1 MTNSSLAFLF
11 GAGASFGA
19 SASTGAKH
27 VQPYSP
33 PLMCELYNK
42 LAEDIPEQWGPESPL
57 ASYAEQ
63 FRKDFETT
71 FSEVILGRAPFTRD
85 SLSLLERQRPLAL
98 YFSRF
103 ILDSSGIDYYSLLL
117 RSLKEQERIHHSF
130 FGALNYD
137 CLFEQAADKL
147 GLHVDYS
154 CGETRPGAIRVAKIH
169 GSCNFITQGIFQ
181 NQRAQMATPGV
192 HYEVKV
198 TFLPPIDVE
207 LTLKDKFSSV
217 EPEYFPVMS
226 QISAEKQH
234 LVAPM
239 EIQDIRNRWHE
250 GVINAAVVVVIG
262 VSYNINDSHILKTM
276 EKVSVPILYI
286 GGGEYFEKWRGTNQ
300 RFEYI
305 HNTFEQGFKL
315 LLSRLGVQPV
325 ADTPN

>member
-11 GAGASFGA
+11 GAGASKA
-19 SASTGAKH
+19 AKH

-33 PLMCELYNK
+33 PLMCELYNE
-42 LAEDIPEQWGPESPL
+42 LAKVFPAEWGAESPL
-57 ASYAEQ
+57 AKHGEQ

-71 FSEVILGRAPFTRD
+71 FSEVVLGRAPFTRD

-154 CGETRPGAIRVAKIH
+154 CGETRPGAICVAKIH

-198 TFLPPIDVE
+198 TFLPPIGVE
-207 LTLKDKFSSV
+207 LTLKNRFSSV
-217 EPEYFPVMS
+217 KPEYFPVMS
-226 QISAEKQH
+226 QISPEKQQ
-234 LVAPM
+234 LVAPVK
-239 EIQDIRNRWHE
+239 IQDIRNRWHE

-262 VSYNINDSHILKTM
+262 VSYNTNDIHILETIK
-276 EKVSVPILYI
+276 EVSVPIFYI
-286 GGGEYFEKWRGTNQ
+286 GGGEDFKKWHGTNE
-300 RFEYI
+300 RFEHI
-305 HNTFEQGFKL
+305 HDTFEQGFKL